1 MQTMN
6 STITNLNSEIAAN
19 VQSKFT
25 ELKQE
30 YVRETKAIMDSSTLE
45 NITPLIERNN
55 SSLIDKTTILL
66 SEMVPTQNK
75 QITDILTSFKK
86 AISEDTTAM
95 LKSVDIK
102 DFLNQF
108 ELKSA
113 ALLQNVQQPIF
124 SFISA
129 SEDRINNHIGSLK
142 DSTQINQTMQT
153 KVMTEL
159 GELVGKF
166 RDTHQVQQ
174 FHDRQLMQVLTR
186 VYNSAEISISHQTG
200 LILLKRQRKSN
211 ILIENRDAEENI
223 SVDELTRFMT
233 QIDDQHC
240 NGIFVSQQS
249 GISSKKNYQ
258 IEIHNNN
265 IIVFVHHGDYSSAK
279 IEVAVDIIDN
289 IAIRLKQFKP
299 NQIDDCAIPKEILD
313 SINNEYQIF
322 ISQKSAV
329 IEVFKESQKK
339 VLSQIDEF
347 RFPCLDK
354 FLSTKY
360 TAPIQKPGLKCDLC
374 KSFCGNNLK
383 ALAAHKRG
391 CIRKN
396 VAANN
401 LATENSIN
409 MNRGLAVVSP
419 TAFL

>member
-1 MQTMN
+1 
-6 STITNLNSEIAAN
+6 
-19 VQSKFT
+19 
-25 ELKQE
+25 
-30 YVRETKAIMDSSTLE
+30 
-45 NITPLIERNN
+45 
-55 SSLIDKTTILL
+55 
-66 SEMVPTQNK
+66 
-75 QITDILTSFKK
+75 
-86 AISEDTTAM
+86 
-95 LKSVDIK
+95 
-102 DFLNQF
+102 
-108 ELKSA
+108 
-113 ALLQNVQQPIF
+113 
-124 SFISA
+124 
-129 SEDRINNHIGSLK
+129 
-142 DSTQINQTMQT
+142 
-153 KVMTEL
+153 
-159 GELVGKF
+159 
-166 RDTHQVQQ
+166 
-174 FHDRQLMQVLTR
+174 MQVLTR